1 LAGNLAVMSSLSAMS
16 YITSPRRS
24 MSMAL
29 KNFRNSV
36 LLTFMGKE
44 VAKRGLFQ
52 LQRTSGQS
60 GG

>member
-1 LAGNLAVMSSLSAMS
+1 MSSLSAMS